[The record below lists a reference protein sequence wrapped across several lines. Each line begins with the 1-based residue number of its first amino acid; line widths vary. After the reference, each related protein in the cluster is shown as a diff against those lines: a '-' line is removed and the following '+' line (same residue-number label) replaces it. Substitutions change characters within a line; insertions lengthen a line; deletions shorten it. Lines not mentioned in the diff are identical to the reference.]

1 MNCERCDYCQYPRT
15 PDDNNGLCKCKAM
28 KRKTIDVY
36 VGGGETPEWCP
47 LKSKEMTPQEAI
59 KKLEVYSSTN
69 GSGQCTSDE
78 HQAAKEVAKEALRK
92 QIPKKPFERD
102 LWELGTATG
111 YGCSTCGYEFPVGYT
126 GKYCKECGQK
136 IGWEK

>member
-36 VGGGETPEWCP
+36 VGGGETPDWCP
-47 LKSKEMTPQEAI
+47 IKDMTPE
-59 KKLEVYSSTN
+59 EVLHEISTQVFRN
-69 GSGQCTSDE
+69 TDDCEMKVSKRCYKGIVSAVE
-78 HQAAKEVAKEALRK
+78 RMIPRK
-92 QIPKKPFERD
+92 PYERD

-111 YGCSTCGYEFPVGYT
+111 YGCPTCGYEFPVGYT
-126 GKYCKECGQK
+126 GKCCKECGQK